1 MPFFADTQSAE
12 TAFTPDSKTIP
23 LKRAS
28 ENDMPRA
35 LDRERLMQDIHH
47 TAQWGEGQRWGESP
61 TDIGMTRLALSDS
74 DKLVRDWFVDTTKS
88 YGCNVHVDEMGNIF
102 AIRPGKNEGLPTV
115 TGSHLDTQPAGGRYD
130 GILGV
135 LAGVAVLR
143 TIHESGIETEYPV
156 GVVDWT
162 NEEGAR
168 FPQCMMASGV
178 WAGVTGVE
186 KVHQVAAIDDATAT
200 VKSELTRIGYLGE
213 TKADWRATP
222 LAAHF
227 ELHIEQG
234 PILEASNQKIGAVQ
248 GVQASKWFT
257 ITVTGRDSHTGAT
270 DFENRSDA
278 LLTSAKM
285 ILRSHQVATQ
295 FSSLASTGLLHI
307 EPGSTN
313 TVPGI
318 VTFSLDLRSSQD
330 SKMAA
335 MEDMLRDDF
344 DKIAKGE
351 DVGTVNVGCTRGL
364 GCTVSWKVDSN
375 AKVAQFDEE
384 CIQCIE
390 KGSEALFAEEAASLT
405 RRMYS
410 GAGHDSV
417 HTSTRIPTAM
427 IFVPCRE
434 GLTHNP
440 AEYCSPED
448 CGNGAQVLLDAVLGY
463 DRLRAT
469 KAGL

>member
-1 MPFFADTQSAE
+1 IAPISVSKNE
-12 TAFTPDSKTIP
+12 TPSI
-23 LKRAS
+23 LV
-28 ENDMPRA
+28 
-35 LDRERLMQDIHH
+35 DRERLMQDIHH
-47 TAQWGEGQRWGESP
+47 TAQWGVGKAWGPSP
-61 TDIGMTRLALSDS
+61 TEVGMSRLTLSDS
-74 DKLVRDWFVDTTKS
+74 DKCVRDWFVSTAES

-102 AIRPGKNEGLPTV
+102 AIRAGKQEGLPTV
-115 TGSHLDTQPAGGRYD
+115 MGSHLDTQPAGGRYD

-135 LAGVAVLR
+135 LAGLAAVR
-143 TIHESGIETEYPV
+143 TIHERGIETEFPV
-156 GVVDWT
+156 GVVNWT

-178 WAGVTGVE
+178 WAGATNVD
-186 KVHQVAAIDDATAT
+186 KVHQIAAIDDANAT

-213 TKADWRATP
+213 IKADWRATP

-234 PILEASNQKIGAVQ
+234 PILEASNQRIGAVQ
-248 GVQASKWFT
+248 GVQASRWFT

-270 DFENRSDA
+270 NFENRSDA

-295 FSSLASTGLLHI
+295 FSSLASTGLLNI

-313 TVPGI
+313 TVPGV
-318 VTFSLDLRSSQD
+318 VTFSLDLRSNED
-330 SKMAA
+330 KNMEA
-335 MEDMLRDDF
+335 MEELLRSDF
-344 DKIAKGE
+344 KKIANDE
-351 DVGTVNVGCTRGL
+351 DVGTVNAGCTRGR
-364 GCTVSWKVDSN
+364 GCTVSWRVDSN

-390 KGSEALFAEEAASLT
+390 KGSEALFVDEAAALT

-417 HTSTRIPTAM
+417 HTSTRVPTAM

-448 CGNGAQVLLDAVLGY
+448 CGNGAQVLLNAVLGY

-469 KAGL
+469 KAG